1 MKASF
6 FTKLNKMKKILIPI
20 DFSELSE
27 YAFSIAEEIQATT
40 NAELICLN
48 VIHVGK
54 NAMFNHD
61 GTLSTSNDF
70 DIQAFENQKK
80 SNEAKMQTFL
90 ANNKK
95 AKGLVSIGNIE
106 SDILHCEKDE
116 AVDLIIMG
124 THGSEGLAQQL
135 SGTIADKIIRLANA
149 PVISLK
155 CKRET
160 AEFKDILLAGDFN
173 PPVKDNID
181 QLKKLSSIFGAKIH
195 LLRVN
200 TVFNKV
206 DKAEAEHNMEQYCEL
221 NEIEAAD
228 FHIIEAK
235 NVETGIAEFAEKNN
249 IEFIAIGSRGRMGI
263 SAFFNGCVSAD
274 LVNHL
279 YKPVFTFRA

>member
-1 MKASF
+1 
-6 FTKLNKMKKILIPI
+6 MKKILIPI
-20 DFSELSE
+20 DFSELSD
-27 YAFSIAEEIQATT
+27 YAFSIAQEIQAKTK
-40 NAELICLN
+40 AELICLN

-54 NAMFNHD
+54 DAMFKND
-61 GTLSTSNDF
+61 GSLSDSNDF
-70 DIQAFENQKK
+70 DVQAFEKQKVDH
-80 SNEAKMQTFL
+80 EVKMQQFL
-90 ANNKK
+90 ENTSNT
-95 AKGLVSIGNIE
+95 KGVVRIGNIE
-106 SDILHCEKDE
+106 SDILHYEKNE
-116 AVDLIIMG
+116 AVNLIIMG
-124 THGSEGLAQQL
+124 THGSDGLAQQL

-173 PPVKDNID
+173 PPIKDNIE
-181 QLKKLSSIFGAKIH
+181 QLKELAAIFGAKLH

-200 TVFNKV
+200 TPFNN
-206 DKAEAEHNMEQYCEL
+206 DKKEMIEHNMDQYCEL
-221 NEIEAAD
+221 NEIENAD
-228 FHIIEAK
+228 FHIVEAK
-235 NVETGIAEFAEKNN
+235 SVEAGITDFSGKNN

>member
-1 MKASF
+1 
-6 FTKLNKMKKILIPI
+6 MKKILIPI
-20 DFSELSE
+20 DFSELSD
-27 YAFSIAEEIQATT
+27 YAISIAQEIQAKT
-40 NAELICLN
+40 NAELVCLN
-48 VIHVGK
+48 VIQVGK
-54 NAMFNHD
+54 DAMFNHD
-61 GTLSTSNDF
+61 GTLSKSNDF
-70 DIQAFENQKK
+70 DIAAFENQKVN
-80 SNEAKMQTFL
+80 NEAKMQAFL
-90 ANNKK
+90 ADVKNAN
-95 AKGLVSIGNIE
+95 GVVRIGNIE

-124 THGSEGLAQQL
+124 THGSDGLAQQL

-173 PPVKDNID
+173 PPVKDNIE
-181 QLKKLSSIFGAKIH
+181 QLKELVAIFGAKLH

-200 TVFNKV
+200 TIFNKDAKEV
-206 DKAEAEHNMEQYCEL
+206 IEHNMDQYCEL
-221 NEIEAAD
+221 NDIENAD
-228 FHIIEAK
+228 FHIVEAK
-235 NVETGIAEFAEKNN
+235 SVEAGISEFAEKNN

-279 YKPVFTFRA
+279 FKPVFTFRA